1 MSEIAKHTVQMVRTG
16 CRHWKLPEHAQE
28 DDRLKVIFFLGQ
40 MTFNSRS
47 IKFKKKKK
55 ILPALNS
62 SYFFYFTFTD
72 TAYMAVLVSN
82 PCCCT
87 WYLASAA
94 SSACWMKHFC
104 LTVLFAADSGGEG
117 EVTSAS
123 RDLGEA
129 ESPYRRCHP
138 DLTRGPAGH
147 PSQAH
152 HALTSNPAG
161 CNTNPQLKLVLK
173 FWVGGL
179 GGSPPS
185 RFPR

>member
-1 MSEIAKHTVQMVRTG
+1 
-16 CRHWKLPEHAQE
+16 
-28 DDRLKVIFFLGQ
+28 
-40 MTFNSRS
+40 
-47 IKFKKKKK
+47 
-55 ILPALNS
+55 
-62 SYFFYFTFTD
+62 
-72 TAYMAVLVSN
+72 
-82 PCCCT
+82 
-87 WYLASAA
+87 
-94 SSACWMKHFC
+94 MKHFC

-129 ESPYRRCHP
+129 ESPYRGCHP

-173 FWVGGL
+173 FWVGGAWWLSSQSVSKVRVMWTLSLRL
-179 GGSPPS
+179 GASLNLLWSKMESTYLGASS
-185 RFPR
+185 Q

>member
-1 MSEIAKHTVQMVRTG
+1 
-16 CRHWKLPEHAQE
+16 
-28 DDRLKVIFFLGQ
+28 
-40 MTFNSRS
+40 
-47 IKFKKKKK
+47 
-55 ILPALNS
+55 
-62 SYFFYFTFTD
+62 
-72 TAYMAVLVSN
+72 MAVLVSN

-94 SSACWMKHFC
+94 SSACWMKCFC

-129 ESPYRRCHP
+129 ESPYRGCHP

-173 FWVGGL
+173 FWGGGL
-179 GGSPPS
+179 VALLPVGFQGEGDVDPFTQTGCQFKSA
-185 RFPR
+185 RV